1 MKGFI
6 FAAGYGERL
15 RPITDTIPKPLVP
28 VMNVPAICF
37 ALTLLREAGIT
48 EVVCNLHYRPDDIM
62 KFFEANRHFGM
73 KVNFSY
79 EPEILGTGGG
89 LKKCEPLFGDGDF
102 VIVNSDV
109 IIDID
114 LRTLIDFH
122 RSRSSPATLALRRH
136 EHAARIAPVAADGDR
151 ILDFKNFLGSGID
164 SSLIYTGVAVLSPR
178 IFRYLV
184 PEFSSVVYTGYVDLI
199 RNARVHYQEHRGDW
213 FDIGNAAS
221 YRETN
226 LALLRRGNGLAE
238 RMRNALSIEMR
249 AVDECARIDPAADI
263 SGSVVGRN
271 VSVGKGAVV
280 RDSVLLPGS
289 AVPAGSTV
297 INAVVC
303 GDTIIGA

>member
-15 RPITDTIPKPLVP
+15 RPITDTVPKPLVP
-28 VMNVPAICF
+28 VMNVPAVCY
-37 ALTLLREAGIT
+37 ALMLLREAGIS
-48 EVVCNLHYRPDDIM
+48 EAACNLHYRPDAIIN
-62 KFFEANRHFGM
+62 FFEANRNFGM
-73 KVNFSY
+73 KISFSY

-89 LKKCEPLFGDGDF
+89 LKKCEPLLADGDF

-109 IIDID
+109 ITDID
-114 LRTLIDFH
+114 LRALIDFH
-122 RSRSSPATLALRRH
+122 RSLASPATLALRRH
-136 EHAARIAPVAADGDR
+136 ENAAAIAPVAVEGGR
-151 ILDFKNFLGSGID
+151 ILDFKNFLGSGIA
-164 SSLIYTGVAVLSPR
+164 SSLIYTGVAVLSPK

-199 RNARVHYQEHRGDW
+199 RNERMHYQEHHGDW

-238 RMRNALSIEMR
+238 RMRTALSIGMR
-249 AVDECARIDPAADI
+249 AVDDGARIDPSADI

-271 VSVGKGAVV
+271 VSVGHGAVV

-289 AVPAGSTV
+289 SVPAGCKV
-297 INAVVC
+297 KNAVVC